1 MGGVGR
7 RVEVLTLTI
16 ISLSRG
22 GFCSV
27 GGRGWVGIVASV
39 LSEINFESFEGCGGR
54 LSSLV
59 M

>member
-1 MGGVGR
+1 M
-7 RVEVLTLTI
+7 LTLTI

-22 GFCSV
+22 CFSSV

-39 LSEINFESFEGCGGR
+39 LSEVNFESFEGCGGR

>member
-16 ISLSRG
+16 ISFSRG
-22 GFCSV
+22 GFSSV

-39 LSEINFESFEGCGGR
+39 LLEVTFESFEGCGGR